1 MKRASYCEIAVLSGY
16 VFIADRFRPDLPT
29 VATDA
34 ERVVVDLLSQYG
46 ERRFVYRDR
55 EGGWT
60 ELLHTGIQFRGFAP
74 FVGEIPGEERAA

>member
-1 MKRASYCEIAVLSGY
+1 MSRASYTEIAVLPGY

-34 ERVVVDLLSQYG
+34 HRVVRELLSLYG

-55 EGGWT
+55 EGRWA
-60 ELLHTGIQFRGFAP
+60 ELLHTGISFRGFAP